1 MNEQRNETQVRL
13 LNAIDRDLIDANIT
27 LNLIERLTEQNDHPQ
42 TRAFSDEE
50 LKTLTRNCTHAIILN
65 LTKTLEKPG
74 DQTYNLES
82 LINHVCHDDDKATLR
97 DECHKIRGN
106 KVSGKLVEYRHKIIA
121 HRNIEYKDY
130 YVIEDEF
137 IECRDYLLRNK
148 GKIEKLIGQIDDL
161 QMKIKKSRTKKE
173 FHYDGG
179 AEIFKIEDVEK
190 FRIAYTQKH

>member
-1 MNEQRNETQVRL
+1 MNEQRNETQIRL

-27 LNLIERLTEQNDHPQ
+27 LNLIEKLTEQNDHPQ

-190 FRIAYTQKH
+190 FRIAYTKRH

>member
-27 LNLIERLTEQNDHPQ
+27 LNLIEKLTEQNDHPQ

-190 FRIAYTQKH
+190 FRIAYTKTH

>member
-27 LNLIERLTEQNDHPQ
+27 LNLIEKLTEQNDHPQ

-137 IECRDYLLRNK
+137 IECRYYLLRNK
-148 GKIEKLIGQIDDL
+148 GKIEKLTQPQSKLPTLSTSQRGCIN
-161 QMKIKKSRTKKE
+161 
-173 FHYDGG
+173 
-179 AEIFKIEDVEK
+179 IELRD
-190 FRIAYTQKH
+190 